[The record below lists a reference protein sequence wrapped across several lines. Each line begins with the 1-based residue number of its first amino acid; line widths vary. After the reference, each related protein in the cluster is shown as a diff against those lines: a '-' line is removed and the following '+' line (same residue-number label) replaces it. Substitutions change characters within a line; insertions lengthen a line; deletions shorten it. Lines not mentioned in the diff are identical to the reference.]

1 MSSGKL
7 DGKVAI
13 VTGASRGLGRA
24 IAAGLAAAGCTVMV
38 TSRKA
43 EASAAV
49 AAQIRTDG
57 GNATSFPCH
66 VGNWDDC
73 AALVS
78 ATVAQFGKV
87 DILVNNAGIAPVSE
101 SLESLSE
108 TLIDKTLAV
117 NFKGPLR
124 LIGLCAPHMSPGSSV
139 INISSRASTQ
149 PSPTTLVY
157 AAAKAALNAATVA
170 NAQELGPRGIRVNA
184 LVCGPFRTQSFQR
197 ALDTHVDEQALVS
210 RIPLRRIGEPHEVV
224 GSVLWL
230 ASAAS
235 SYVTGA
241 LISLDGGS

>member
-1 MSSGKL
+1 MSSEQF

-24 IAAGLAAAGCTVMV
+24 IAEGLAAAGCTVMV

-49 AAQIRTDG
+49 ADQIRDNG

-66 VGNWDDC
+66 VGDWDDC

-78 ATVAQFGKV
+78 TTVAQCGKV

-124 LIGLCAPHMSPGSSV
+124 LTGLCAPHMSPGSSV

-149 PSPTTLVY
+149 PSPTTMVY
-157 AAAKAALNAATVA
+157 AAAKAALNTATIA

-197 ALDTHVDEQALVS
+197 ALDAHVDERAMVS

-230 ASAAS
+230 ASDDS